1 MKATAVVDSNIMGC
15 ILRFNH
21 ESIPNNL
28 QDYGYTPIRHIGGR
42 NTYSVVSKVWTQS
55 LTSRTPI
62 THER

>member
-42 NTYSVVSKVWTQS
+42 NTYSLW
-55 LTSRTPI
+55 
-62 THER
+62 